1 MNHPRALR
9 HIGQRFRLWSSTAL
23 LAALWLG
30 PSSAALAKLRV
41 VTTVQTFRALAAE
54 IGGDRVEVT
63 ALVGEAVDP
72 HKVDPRPS
80 YAVLLNRADLL
91 VHVGLDLEKAWL
103 PPLVEQSR
111 NPRIQSGQTG
121 NLNASTVGISV
132 LDVGAG
138 VSRAMGDVHPMGNP
152 HYWLPPDNAL
162 KIARA
167 IADRL
172 KALDAGNAAAYDQGY
187 TRLAAAITAKQAEWN
202 KRAAGLRGVKVVTY
216 HKSWT
221 YLTRWLGLVEIGYV
235 EPKPGVPPDP
245 AHLVRLVEEA
255 RRAGARFCLV
265 EAYYPRSTAQR
276 VVDLAKMKLLPLASD
291 AGGKQSYT
299 ALVDAILAALTG

>member
-9 HIGQRFRLWSSTAL
+9 HICQRFRLWSSTAL

-30 PSSAALAKLRV
+30 ASGAALAKPRV

-54 IGGDRVEVT
+54 IGGDRIEVT

-162 KIARA
+162 NIARA
-167 IADRL
+167 IADRM
-172 KALDAGNAAAYDQGY
+172 KAIDAGNSAAYEQGY
-187 TRLAAAITAKQAEWN
+187 NRLAAAITAKQAEWN
-202 KRAAGLRGVKVVTY
+202 KRAARLRGVKVVTY
-216 HKSWT
+216 HKSST
-221 YLTRWLGLVEIGYV
+221 YLPLAGAGGGRLRRAQARR
-235 EPKPGVPPDP
+235 PARSRPPGPTG
-245 AHLVRLVEEA
+245 RGG

-265 EAYYPRSTAQR
+265 EAYYPRTPPSAWSTWR
-276 VVDLAKMKLLPLASD
+276 R
-291 AGGKQSYT
+291 
-299 ALVDAILAALTG
+299 